1 MNEIIYEAIKK
12 DLVEVFFVDK
22 DRQRLITEKDGT
34 FFDSQRASGYY
45 RRIDSIRRDRLW
57 LTTYKIGLFFD
68 NVCEKDLFNLIA
80 NLDYTPRLGLVK
92 KMEVK
97 KVFFDSNFNIQKE
110 LKIDNLNRKLIL
122 IDVEVLEEFCK
133 TEIKC

>member
-1 MNEIIYEAIKK
+1 
-12 DLVEVFFVDK
+12 
-22 DRQRLITEKDGT
+22 
-34 FFDSQRASGYY
+34 
-45 RRIDSIRRDRLW
+45 
-57 LTTYKIGLFFD
+57 
-68 NVCEKDLFNLIA
+68 VCEKDLFNLIA

-110 LKIDNLNRKLIL
+110 LRIDNLNRKLIL